1 MATTRHMTAEEF
13 IQLPDDGRVLE
24 LIDGI
29 VVEVEP
35 PPGVQHEYVTMR
47 VGRLLGAHVEE
58 HGLGA
63 VVGGPG
69 FLLARGPDEVRAPD
83 VAFIAGDRADQVAH
97 TPGYWP
103 GAPDLVVEI
112 LSPSNTLAELEEKA
126 AKWLVAGAR
135 AVVLLAPLARTATVV
150 RPAAEPLR
158 LGDDDHV
165 DINDIVAGW
174 RPRVRD
180 LLG

>member
-1 MATTRHMTAEEF
+1 MTAEEF
-13 IQLPDDGRVLE
+13 SQLPDDGRVLE

-35 PPGVQHEYVTMR
+35 PPGIQHEYVIMR
-47 VGRLLGAHVEE
+47 VGRLLGTHVEE

-69 FLLARGPDEVRAPD
+69 FVLARGPDEVRAPD
-83 VAFIAGDRADQVAH
+83 VAFIAGDRGDQVAR
-97 TPGYWP
+97 TPGYWA

-112 LSPSNTLAELEEKA
+112 LSPSNTLAELEKKA
-126 AKWLVAGAR
+126 QKWLDGGAR
-135 AVVLLAPLARTATVV
+135 AVLLLAPLPRTAMVL
-150 RPAAEPLR
+150 RPAAEPVR
-158 LGDDDHV
+158 LTPDDVV
-165 DINDIVAGW
+165 DLDDVVAGW
-174 RPRVRD
+174 RPRVAE

>member
-1 MATTRHMTAEEF
+1 MATTRHVTAQEF
-13 IQLPDDGRVLE
+13 SQLPDDGRVLE

-29 VVEVEP
+29 VIEVEP
-35 PPGVQHEYVTMR
+35 PPGIQHEYVIMR
-47 VGRLLGAHVEE
+47 VGRLLGTHVEE
-58 HGLGA
+58 YGLGV

-69 FLLARGPDEVRAPD
+69 FVLARGPDEVRAPD
-83 VAFIAGDRADQVAH
+83 VAFIAGDRADEVAH

-126 AKWLVAGAR
+126 ARWLVAGAR
-135 AVVLLAPLARTATVV
+135 AVVLLAPLVRAATVV

-158 LGDDDHV
+158 LAADDLLDLDDV
-165 DINDIVAGW
+165 VTGW
-174 RPRVRD
+174 RPRVGD